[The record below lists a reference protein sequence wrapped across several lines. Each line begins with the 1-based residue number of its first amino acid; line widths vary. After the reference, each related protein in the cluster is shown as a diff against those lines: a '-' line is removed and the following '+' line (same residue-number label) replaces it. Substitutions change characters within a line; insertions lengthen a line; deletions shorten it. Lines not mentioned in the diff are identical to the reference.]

1 MGDITVKMLSQQLK
15 ELVKAELVVRKD
27 YQVVPPKVEYYL
39 SDKGKTL
46 IPILDEIEKWGVK
59 HKDLVDNYL
68 KEIGKI

>member
-68 KEIGKI
+68 KEMGKI